1 MLEKSSGGKLMH
13 MTRMI
18 DDLLDV
24 SRITQDKIEL
34 RKNRIEL
41 VSVQTVPLSRAVGTC
56 KTVGKLD
63 PHGE

>member
-41 VSVQTVPLSRAVGTC
+41 VSVQTVPLSRAVDAR
-56 KTVGKLD
+56 LWAAD